1 MKKLGKYIINLIN
14 ENKMFFLYVLFSLFM
29 GLTLRVLTVGGFF
42 KLIAF
47 FTDLFF
53 IILLGSFGFFF
64 KENYRKY
71 YYVFWLLFFCVLCF
85 INHLYYIFYQS
96 FVSVN
101 LLSTASMVGE
111 VGDSLFA
118 RMKLVLFVYIL
129 FPLFFVIITNKY
141 KLKSDNLLKDKRV
154 FRVLVLPCVLIII
167 ICISLY
173 SIKDARKFSNQ
184 YNREYIVKK
193 YGLYLYTFNDLFQS
207 FEFNDNI
214 DYDNFALNYRNY
226 YSCKWDSKKKDNE
239 YTNIFKDKNVLF
251 IHAESIQNF
260 LINLKIDG
268 KYVTPNINK
277 FASEG
282 IYFSKFYPQISV
294 GTSSDT
300 EFTLQ
305 TGLLPSS
312 NGTVFVNYYDREY
325 KSMVDYFNNMNYY
338 TFSMHGNDREY
349 WNREVMHEILGY
361 EDFYAQ
367 DNYLIPDISSGD
379 YVGLG
384 IGDKEFFR
392 QSIPMLRDIRNSYDK
407 YYGTLITLSNHSPF
421 NDIEKYGTFDANID
435 FLENTTMENYIK
447 SSHYAD
453 DAFGEFIDLIKNS
466 DLYDDLVIV
475 FYGDHESRIS
485 KKEFDLLYNYDY
497 STGELLDKNNP
508 LYVDVN
514 QYYYELLRNT
524 PLIIWSSDE
533 AFNLEVSEVMGMYDV
548 LPTIANMFGFNE
560 DYSLGHDIFS
570 DDENIVVFPNGN
582 ILTDKVYY
590 SELNDE
596 YITFTNDAIDSGYI
610 SDIKESANDILEVS
624 NGIIKY
630 DLIKRIGKDVGNCE
644 EKR

>member
-1 MKKLGKYIINLIN
+1 MKKFGRNLFKIFN
-14 ENKMFFLYVLFSLFM
+14 DNKMFFLYVFLSLFM
-29 GLTLRVLTVGGFF
+29 SLSLRLLTVGGLFRIIPF
-42 KLIAF
+42 I
-47 FTDLFF
+47 TDLLF

-64 KENYRKY
+64 KEKNRKFY
-71 YYVFWLLFFCVLCF
+71 YIFWLLFFCILCF

-101 LLSTASMVGE
+101 LLSTVSMVGE
-111 VGDSLFA
+111 VNDSIFSRLKLILFI
-118 RMKLVLFVYIL
+118 YIL
-129 FPLFFVIITNKY
+129 FPLLFIFINRKY
-141 KLKSDNLLKDKRV
+141 KFNGDNLLKDKRV
-154 FRVLVLPCVLIII
+154 FRVLVLPCVLIILV
-167 ICISLY
+167 CISIY
-173 SIKDARKFSNQ
+173 SIKDSRKFSNQ

-226 YSCKWDSKKKDNE
+226 YSCKWDKNDNKNE
-239 YTNIFKDKNVLF
+239 YSDIFKDKNVLF

-260 LINLKIDG
+260 LIDFKIDG
-268 KYVTPNINK
+268 EYITPNINK
-277 FASEG
+277 FAKEG
-282 IYFSKFYPQISV
+282 IYFSRFYPQISV

-312 NGTVFVNYYDREY
+312 NGTVFVNYYDRDF
-325 KSMVDYFNNMNYY
+325 KSMVQYFNNNGYY

-349 WNREVMHEILGY
+349 WNREVMHERLGY

-367 DNYLIPDISSGD
+367 DNYIIPSIDSNE

-384 IGDKEFFR
+384 ISDKEFFR
-392 QSIPMLRDIRNSYDK
+392 QSIPMLRDIKNSYDK
-407 YYGTLITLSNHSPF
+407 YFGTMITLSNHSPF
-421 NDIEKYGTFDANID
+421 NDITKYGEFNINLD
-435 FLENTTMENYIK
+435 YLNNTTMENYIR

-453 DAFGEFIDLIKNS
+453 YAFGELINSIKNS
-466 DLYDDLVIV
+466 DLSEDLVIV

-485 KKEFDLLYNYDY
+485 KKEFDLLYNYDKE
-497 STGELLDKNNP
+497 TDDILDESNP
-508 LYVDVN
+508 MYIDVN

-524 PLIIWSSDE
+524 PLIIWSNDQE
-533 AFNLEVSEVMGMYDV
+533 FNLEIKEVMGMYDV

-560 DYSLGHDIFS
+560 YYSLGHDIFS
-570 DDENIVVFPNGN
+570 DEENIVVFPNGN
-582 ILTDKVYY
+582 VLTDKVYY

-596 YITFTNDAIDSGYI
+596 YIAFTNEAISTDYI
-610 SDIKESANDILEVS
+610 SSIKEYADNILEVS

-630 DLIKRIGKDVGNCE
+630 DLIKRIGKDVGICN